1 LQESANIA
9 LVIKDG
15 KKVDLDAH
23 TSEEVPL
30 TFQEAVA

>member
-1 LQESANIA
+1 LQEPSNIA

-23 TSEEVPL
+23 ASEEAPL
-30 TFQEAVA
+30 AFQEAVA